1 MKPLSR
7 SSTAS
12 RIACAGPPGPDG
24 AALSAAV
31 KLSVIGCKCMAPLR
45 PRRVLHEQSSQDLH
59 MDDPAPCGDQGSAPS
74 AAIRLAGGRVAVAG
88 PREGMGGVGEL
99 PEQARHDEGDLLA
112 DVDRVVADALQG
124 ARHE

>member
-31 KLSVIGCKCMAPLR
+31 KLSVIGGKCMAPLR
-45 PRRVLHEQSSQDLH
+45 PRRVLHEQSLQDLH
-59 MDDPAPCGDQGSAPS
+59 MDDPARCGDQGSPAGAVPPS
-74 AAIRLAGGRVAVAG
+74 TPPEGWGGAGESRGKPG
-88 PREGMGGVGEL
+88 PAEDTRS
-99 PEQARHDEGDLLA
+99 PRSS
-112 DVDRVVADALQG
+112 
-124 ARHE
+124 